1 MVHSATTLGQILIKN
16 HIISNENLEEAIK
29 CQKTQGGLIGII
41 LIERGFIDE
50 HELVIALE
58 QQQKLRTEE

>member
-1 MVHSATTLGQILIKN
+1 MVQDATTLGQILIKN
-16 HIISNENLEEAIK
+16 SIISNEDLEEAIK
-29 CQKTQGGLIGII
+29 CQQARGGLIGII
-41 LIERGFIDE
+41 LVERGFINE